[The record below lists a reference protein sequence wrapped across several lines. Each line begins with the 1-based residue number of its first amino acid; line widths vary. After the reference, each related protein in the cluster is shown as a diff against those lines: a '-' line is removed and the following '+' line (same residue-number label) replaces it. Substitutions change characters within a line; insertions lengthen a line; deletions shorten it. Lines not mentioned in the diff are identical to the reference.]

1 MESPTVKTP
10 TTTNSNTTKESKPK
24 VRRVRATS
32 NRSDSG
38 AKDKTIKIKLT
49 TKDSTNGHQPTM
61 SGSEDEDEPEPATE
75 EHLILRLPKGPMC
88 DKLHEYVKKR
98 EIPDDVK
105 LHFKGVCVVCM
116 CERFDYHIDTYI
128 YVYR

>member
-1 MESPTVKTP
+1 MESPTVNTP
-10 TTTNSNTTKESKPK
+10 TTTHSSSTKESKK

-49 TKDSTNGHQPTM
+49 TKDSTNGHQPTL

-105 LHFKGVCVVCM
+105 LHFKGKPCL
-116 CERFDYHIDTYI
+116 
-128 YVYR
+128 